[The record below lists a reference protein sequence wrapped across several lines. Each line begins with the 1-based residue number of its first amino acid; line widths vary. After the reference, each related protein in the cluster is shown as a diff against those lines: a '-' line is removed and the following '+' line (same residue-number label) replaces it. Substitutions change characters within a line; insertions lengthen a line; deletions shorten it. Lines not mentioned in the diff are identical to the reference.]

1 MIQDNFQPF
10 MKKDYN
16 TAERRRMAEMG
27 QAMPDGSFPIKNRV
41 DLANAIQS
49 VGRASNYEAARRHII
64 RRARALGL
72 IQMLPQDWNVKK
84 SLWGDSLSPYNV
96 FRKF

>member
-1 MIQDNFQPF
+1 MQHEFQP
-10 MKKDYN
+10 MIKRDYN
-16 TAERRRMAEMG
+16 SQERQRMASMG
-27 QAMPDGSFPIKNRV
+27 QAMPDGSFPIKNRT

-49 VGRASNYEAARRHII
+49 VGRASNYERAKAHII

-72 IQMLPQDWNVKK
+72 VSMLPEDWNVKK
-84 SLWGDSLSPYNV
+84 SLWEDSLSPFNV

>member
-1 MIQDNFQPF
+1 MQHNYQPMI
-10 MKKDYN
+10 KRDYN
-16 TAERRRMAEMG
+16 SQERQRMAEMG
-27 QAMPDGSFPIKNRV
+27 QAMPDGSFPIKTRV
-41 DLANAIQS
+41 DLSNAIQS

-64 RRARALGL
+64 RRARTLGL
-72 IQMLPQDWNVKK
+72 VDMLPQDWNVKK

>member
-1 MIQDNFQPF
+1 MQHEFQPF
-10 MKKDYN
+10 IKRDYN

-41 DLANAIQS
+41 DLSNAIQS

-64 RRARALGL
+64 RRARQLGL
-72 IQMLPQDWNVKK
+72 VAMLPSDWNVKK

>member
-1 MIQDNFQPF
+1 MQHNFQP
-10 MKKDYN
+10 MIKRDYN
-16 TAERRRMAEMG
+16 SQERQRMAEMG

-49 VGRASNYEAARRHII
+49 VGRAANYERAKRHII
-64 RRARALGL
+64 RRARQLNL
-72 IQMLPQDWNVKK
+72 TNMLPEDWNVKK